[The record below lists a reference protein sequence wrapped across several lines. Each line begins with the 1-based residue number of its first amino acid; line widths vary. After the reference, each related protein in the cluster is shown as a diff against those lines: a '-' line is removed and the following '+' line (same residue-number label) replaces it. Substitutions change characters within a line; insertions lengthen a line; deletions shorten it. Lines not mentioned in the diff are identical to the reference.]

1 MLNKNCIICF
11 LNKSYIKFIIVSLL
25 NTIFGLGVFYLLI
38 FIKIP
43 FQFASFLGT
52 LIGVIFNYNTTG
64 RIVFSSSRNIK
75 TIFKYILVYII
86 VYLFNILFLSIF
98 VKMKVNL
105 YYGGLILI
113 LPSGIL
119 SFILNK
125 YFVFTNNKLNH
136 EKN

>member
-1 MLNKNCIICF
+1 VLNKNCIICF

>member
-1 MLNKNCIICF
+1 MLNKICIISF
-11 LNKSYIKFIIVSLL
+11 LKKSYLKFIIVSLL

-98 VKMKVNL
+98 VKIKVNF
-105 YYGGLILI
+105 YYGGLLLI